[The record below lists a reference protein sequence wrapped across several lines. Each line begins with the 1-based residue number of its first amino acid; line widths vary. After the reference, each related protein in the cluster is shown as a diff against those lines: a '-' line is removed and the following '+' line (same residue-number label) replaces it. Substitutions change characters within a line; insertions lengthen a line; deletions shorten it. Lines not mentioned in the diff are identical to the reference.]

1 MTRRDIPNLISGF
14 RLLLVPPVVVLLLA
28 DSYLPALVLFFIA
41 GLSDAVDGFLAKRFD
56 WTSELGGFL
65 DPLADKLLMVGA
77 ALALTAKGQIPIW
90 LAAVIVLRD
99 IVIIGGALCYGL
111 FIGRFQAAPT
121 LVSKLNTGTLI
132 LVVLAVIAVHA
143 FDWNIEL
150 QLLFLLSAFTAL
162 VSGGDY
168 VIRWARRAR
177 AELGRRR
184 SS

>member
-14 RLLLVPPVVVLLLA
+14 RLLLVPPVVVLILA
-28 DSYLPALVLFFIA
+28 DHHQPALVLFFIA

-77 ALALTAKGQIPIW
+77 VLALTAKGQLPIW
-90 LAAVIVLRD
+90 LAIVIVLRD

-111 FIGRFQAAPT
+111 LIGRFKAEPT
-121 LVSKLNTGTLI
+121 LISKLNTGTLI
-132 LVVLAVIAVHA
+132 LLVLAVIAVHA
-143 FDWNIEL
+143 FSWDIEL
-150 QLLFLLSAFTAL
+150 QPLFLLSAVTAL

-168 VIRWARRAR
+168 VITWGRRAR
-177 AELGRRR
+177 AEIRR
-184 SS
+184 SRQ